1 MYANIVTCLLQNIP
15 PYDVSGSLTIK
26 CRVDACF
33 KSSNRGVGQQL
44 LIAAKN
50 AKKYSKAKLCITIYN
65 MMHNSHLQDVKC
77 LQWDCNPEIEMKMWA
92 DMYVNIMT
100 CLLQNTP
107 LYNVC

>member
-1 MYANIVTCLLQNIP
+1 
-15 PYDVSGSLTIK
+15 
-26 CRVDACF
+26 
-33 KSSNRGVGQQL
+33 
-44 LIAAKN
+44 
-50 AKKYSKAKLCITIYN
+50 
-65 MMHNSHLQDVKC
+65 MMHNSHLQDGILLIAFKC